1 MQLLKNTLWFA
12 AVISLIERYPKNTL
26 SKFGPPSSSGKKGE
40 REREQKESQTVYSG
54 TPSQSQKL
62 KAYEKTTNSVSLS
75 ETSLSKKPN
84 GW

>member
-40 REREQKESQTVYSG
+40 RERAKGVTD
-54 TPSQSQKL
+54 
-62 KAYEKTTNSVSLS
+62 SV
-75 ETSLSKKPN
+75 
-84 GW
+84 